1 MLCCLGL
8 VAGFAA
14 GAALGGPWT
23 FLAPIAG
30 FGLGLM
36 GDMTLIR
43 CGLRGISKN
52 AGRWVDI
59 RERELNREE
68 SKEV

>member
-30 FGLGLM
+30 FGLARAGSSS
-36 GDMTLIR
+36 T
-43 CGLRGISKN
+43 N
-52 AGRWVDI
+52 ATILVYYF
-59 RERELNREE
+59 
-68 SKEV
+68 

>member
-14 GAALGGPWT
+14 GAALGESWA

-30 FGLGLM
+30 FGLGLI
-36 GDMTLIR
+36 GDFTLIR
-43 CGLRGISKN
+43 HGLRGISKN

>member
-30 FGLGLM
+30 LSVGLI
-36 GDMTLIR
+36 GDFTLIR
-43 CGLRGISKN
+43 RGLHGIHKN
-52 AGRWVDI
+52 AERWVHM
-59 RERELNREE
+59 RERDLHHEE
-68 SKEV
+68 SKEA

>member
-30 FGLGLM
+30 LGLGLI
-36 GDMTLIR
+36 GDLSLIR
-43 CGLRGISKN
+43 RGLHGIHKN
-52 AGRWVDI
+52 AERWVDT
-59 RERELNREE
+59 RERELYHEE

>member
-43 CGLRGISKN
+43 RGLRGISKN

>member
-8 VAGFAA
+8 VAGFAV

-36 GDMTLIR
+36 GDLT
-43 CGLRGISKN
+43 
-52 AGRWVDI
+52 
-59 RERELNREE
+59 LNRHGLHRVHKKTEQQFHVKEHEIHKEE
-68 SKEV
+68 PTEV